1 MPVNDTVL
9 RMVLWKEPLSI
20 LSDTLQQA
28 VFSAWFF
35 YAILLA
41 ATIFVPQWPIDHLL
55 AHL

>member
-1 MPVNDTVL
+1 VL